1 MPEQNAY
8 DSLLQNDTAQRVRV
22 NMMDAVDKQP
32 DTEAKLQGLAKTY
45 NMPVDAVRLRQAEIE
60 RQARL
65 DALDYDT
72 LANRY
77 PKTANV
83 LANPNAAAIAHDD
96 VDNMSNLEYWAKY
109 LFSHPDAKN
118 TLAGDAGAFVHQ
130 ANRGAAGVFQAATEA
145 AAVPFD
151 FLEQFTGMGGNPLRR
166 LSEGFAAMG
175 SYSGGRARELSPPQS
190 DVFRAGVS
198 SGIQSF
204 GQNAMVLP
212 LALLPGG
219 QAAALSMMSAQTGG
233 QSYQDARE
241 KGVDQ
246 WTALQFGAS
255 QAAIEY
261 ATEKLP
267 LSKLIGDVTQG
278 APLIKSLLHNAALEI
293 PGEQI
298 ATVLQD
304 MNEWAVLHP
313 EKAFSDYLAERPSAA
328 AQTLIAT
335 LIGVGGNVTLTTA
348 LQKAADNAAGTQR
361 TAQQAEAHA
370 QVLGELLKLAEASK
384 VRERDPAQFAQFMQ
398 SVVEEGV
405 PHLYVDANALA
416 KSVDLNAVAMA
427 LPSVAEQITQAMAT
441 GGDVVIPTQELL
453 TAGPGNEFMQ
463 SLLDNARTAP
473 EAPSPTEARE
483 YMRTNGDQIKA
494 DIEKALAEHE
504 QDQTWRKMRD
514 DLRAEFKTQLD
525 QANRFTSDVNNQYA
539 TLPANF
545 YSVTAAKLGISPQ
558 ELAQRYGLRVQAKEV
573 QGGQQLDQQ
582 APDLV
587 VTHNLTAANLL
598 HAKKMG
604 GIAVPSL
611 AVTKK
616 DAPLTGFGEITLIGD
631 RNLVD
636 PKGYAKTK
644 VFGADIYS
652 PRYPSV
658 ERDLDAKATAA
669 FRKKF
674 GPVAASM
681 GEQLPDTSDLQRKSL
696 NDFERDPVFMAGF
709 LQDRGATP
717 SVVMRKGMD
726 DARRARLEQFGMG
739 AYLDKTSI
747 FDLIHDKQFIDAAV
761 AEVIAAYE
769 EKGIAEKRP
778 GMMSKL
784 RGDAETREAFARE
797 TANQIVADARQR
809 NNPQIDKYE
818 TQKSLDAQIDEAG
831 QRQAFQ
837 QFVAEQLDTMTK
849 GERIPQGFT
858 NSGNKKYVPHTLE
871 NVVKILKKELRGGES
886 FNYGVGSLRA
896 KFTPEFKTIAQ
907 IKKEKG
913 RLVDKV
919 QFEKVKAEID
929 AEFRSVLEAM
939 RTEDNG
945 SVRDETLV
953 GIMEDA
959 PTMGLE
965 RAAKGYAV
973 ELTDDAK
980 AKAVAFLEKLRHL
993 PTEYFEAKVLRD
1005 VSPAEF
1011 QGAVVPDDVDP
1022 KALAYLR
1029 ENIGEVRTYKAGDEA
1044 DRAAKIGEF
1053 NNLFFQQARGSIT
1066 LPEDLT
1072 KAPAVISL
1080 FKGANLSTFIHEAGH
1095 FFLEVQAD
1103 LAARI
1108 QGQIDAGASVTD
1120 GEREIVADMNKL
1132 LAWFGVKGDMG
1143 LSALDIWHTM
1153 PLEEKRAHH
1162 EQFARGFEA
1171 HAFEGR
1177 APSIELQ
1184 GVFQKFRA
1192 WLVSVYKDL
1201 KALNVTLTDDVR
1213 GVMDR
1218 MLASTQ
1224 AIQEAEA
1231 ARRMGPLFKT
1241 AEEAGMSLDEFAA
1254 YHALATGATQSAIN
1268 ELQARGLRDM
1278 RWLANAKDKKL
1289 KELQAQYKTLR
1300 SGVRAEVRG
1309 EVMSQ
1314 PVYRAWQFLT
1324 GKGDAQETA
1333 QTDAKAKQDPKALD
1347 VVEDSLFKAIAKL
1360 GGLSKDE
1367 AVSLWGV
1374 DPKEKIESG
1383 VFGTPVLRKSGGLS
1397 VDAMAARLTEVG
1409 YLLPD
1414 ENGTHDVNAL
1424 FEAFD
1429 SERRGSP
1436 VYSTWHEYQRPNDG
1450 APVEPLPDHIA
1461 FGKLSTG
1468 ALTEQ
1473 YGTKEG
1479 GPLAKL
1485 QVLKMT
1491 SEARGIHPDVVAP
1504 RFGFSSGDEMIR
1516 ALLDAEPPASVIE
1529 GMTDQRMLE
1538 RYGDLGTLEGLTK
1551 AADRAI
1557 HNEARARFVATEI
1570 KALETGMRVRA
1581 PGATG
1586 RSTVD
1591 VLATV
1596 ARQQAE
1602 AIVARTKVRDLR
1614 PGQYTAAEARA
1625 ARAAEKAM
1633 LAGKTEDALAE
1644 KRHQIINL
1652 QAAKATM
1659 NAQDEMDKTVKY
1671 LRKFDS
1677 KAVRSNLPADYLA
1690 QIDMLLEKF
1699 DLSQQSGAAIDRTV
1713 ALRTWVQSRL
1723 AAGEIPAISESLLA
1737 PAERRAYEAAINA
1750 RDDQGN
1756 LVYPDD
1762 EERIKLLADAI
1773 QRGQVRPYQ
1782 TLTVEELRGLRD
1794 TIKQIEHLGRLKD
1807 KLLTA
1812 RDGQTYAAT
1821 RDALVSTL
1829 VNNAKQSGKNTRTD
1843 NTLAGSWLEKVKQF
1857 GASHIKVATWARIF
1871 DGGQD
1876 NGAWWSTIIRPANDR
1891 ASFET
1896 TRRAEATS
1904 RLMAILGPV
1913 LKDVA
1918 LVEKIGSG
1926 KFFPEL
1932 GTSLNWEERFTI
1944 ACNFGNESNLQ
1955 RLMGGGIAPTRTLVD
1970 PATGRAGSP
1979 GVKSLTM
1986 PQVQAVLRSLSAAEW
2001 QAVQGVWDHFETYRP
2016 EIAAKEMRVNGV
2028 EPEWIAARPF
2038 TVQTSDGQTL
2048 SMRGGYYPVVFDPR
2062 TNLKAQ
2068 QHNDA
2073 QAAKDAMKASY
2084 SAATT
2089 RRSFTKA
2096 RVEEVTGRPLL
2107 LNLRGLYSG
2116 TNDVI
2121 HDLAWHE
2128 WVIDMNKLMRSQAL
2142 DEAIRE
2148 HYGADVKK
2156 ELTKWRDDIVAGSKR
2171 LDHGIENA
2179 AGWARKFTSSAAL
2192 TYNVMSAML
2201 QPLGITQSFSRV
2213 GTTWVAKGIGQY
2225 LSGPIEATQLVKE
2238 KSEFM
2243 RNRGRTLFRDINELR
2258 NRVEGQTTG
2267 RELMGRYGYYLTM
2280 QMQQTV
2286 DVPTWIGGYEKA
2298 IAAGHNEATAI
2309 ALADQGVK
2317 DSQGG
2322 GEEVDQA
2329 GITRGGPLIKLFT
2342 AFYDFMNTQA
2352 NVLYLAQ
2359 ATSKTKADAFMHFA
2373 MVGVATPILAAALKA
2388 ALTPG
2393 DSGDWDEEHVLRT
2406 MIREGLANLFGMVA
2420 FGREFTGLIDKM
2432 MGTNKGVN
2440 YTGPTG
2446 LRIIPDTIKLS
2457 EQAAQG
2463 DLDDAFRKSFLNVL
2477 GDFSGIPAVQ
2487 INRTITGAEALN
2499 AGDTQNP
2506 GALVFGYQKP

>member
-1 MPEQNAY
+1 MSEQNAY

-22 NMMDAVDKQP
+22 SMMDAVDKQP

-45 NMPVDAVRLRQAEIE
+45 GMPVDAVRLRQPEIE

-77 PKTANV
+77 PKTANA

-96 VDNMSNLEYWAKY
+96 VDNMSGLERAARGLFGGAVEGLGMLASGAGVGLNILQRNL
-109 LFSHPDAKN
+109 
-118 TLAGDAGAFVHQ
+118 TQ
-130 ANRGAAGVFQAATEA
+130 AAG
-145 AAVPFD
+145 
-151 FLEQFTGMGGNPLRR
+151 
-166 LSEGFAAMG
+166 
-175 SYSGGRARELSPPQS
+175 
-190 DVFRAGVS
+190 
-198 SGIQSF
+198 
-204 GQNAMVLP
+204 
-212 LALLPGG
+212 ALLPTPRGG
-219 QAAALSMMSAQTGG
+219 PMTEGALDSLNGSLMGEDWKYVGGLTKRTARQDIMVPEAQRTFTDQVLGGLGQIGVQIPASIFLGPAPLYVQGLDAMDEKVGKDSAPQWKKDLATVGGAAITGITEKWALDHVLGPVAEPVKNALAAALARIGIAAASEGG
-233 QSYQDARE
+233 QEFSENLLQDLLR
-241 KGVDQ
+241 KGVTNPDAPVQ
-246 WTALQFGAS
+246 
-255 QAAIEY
+255 
-261 ATEKLP
+261 
-267 LSKLIGDVTQG
+267 IGDSVQEG
-278 APLIKSLLHNAALEI
+278 AV
-293 PGEQI
+293 G
-298 ATVLQD
+298 ATVGGIVRSII
-304 MNEWAVLHP
+304 EGALHVRARGARD
-313 EKAFSDYLAERPSAA
+313 E
-328 AQTLIAT
+328 Q
-335 LIGVGGNVTLTTA
+335 
-348 LQKAADNAAGTQR
+348 Q
-361 TAQQAEAHA
+361 AQQAEARA
-370 QVLGELLKLAEASK
+370 QVLGKLAKLAEASK

-416 KSVDLNAVAMA
+416 KTVDLNKVAMA
-427 LPSVAEQITQAMAT
+427 LPSVAEQITQAAQT
-441 GGDVVIPTQELL
+441 GGDVVIPTAELM
-453 TAGPGNEFMQ
+453 TAGAGHEFMQ
-463 SLLDNARTAP
+463 SLLDNARTSP
-473 EAPSPTEARE
+473 EAMSPVQARE
-483 YMRTNGDQIKA
+483 FMQGGGGDQMKA
-494 DIEKALAEHE
+494 DIDKVLAERE
-504 QDQTWRKMRD
+504 QDQTFQQMRD
-514 DLRAEFKTQLD
+514 DLRAEFKAQLD
-525 QANRFTSDVNNQYA
+525 QAKRFTPDVNNQYA
-539 TLPANF
+539 TLLANF
-545 YSVTAAKLGISPQ
+545 YSATAARLGITPQ
-558 ELAQRYGLRVQAKEV
+558 ELATKYGLRVQAKWVE
-573 QGGQQLDQQ
+573 GGQQLDQGLSEDEYIARINPSGKKDEFAEPMPLAAFADLLSGVKTQ
-582 APDLV
+582 PQDEAATRDGQRIQVVSGGPVEGALYAIVEGKTVGYMAPEGGTVGLFVAEEFRGRGIGGALSTAYRSREPFAVAGSLSAAGERTARKAFRNLKARGVFNQSTTPGPNGEQRTGADQGIAATSLFDTLGLPNQGRDLIQGKAEELAQALRGQGFKVDLQHSGSVAGPSSYLRVYDPQTGRFLVKDIRLSGHSKGAFNTEGVWNVTDAQFPLVLAAAGKLRDLGPSEMFKAAGDQEAEALRKRLVSADKKLAKGKPLTKSEQEAVDAREKSRNEQTAPDSQGATLNQSTPLPDTIEIDGKQRPTTNSNGQPIAATEEGVRNFWKWFGDSKVVDASGKPLV
-587 VTHNLTAANLL
+587 VYHGTRAQFEVFDFGRIGQQGRAEGAGFYFTTNKQVAAGYGTP
-598 HAKKMG
+598 MD
-604 GIAVPSL
+604 VYL
-611 AVTKK
+611 AVGKPLAYDAKGFSQTVLQKIVKK
-616 DAPLTGFGEITLIGD
+616 VAENEAAAD
-631 RNLVD
+631 
-636 PKGYAKTK
+636 
-644 VFGADIYS
+644 GADIA
-652 PRYPSV
+652 
-658 ERDLDAKATAA
+658 D
-669 FRKKF
+669 
-674 GPVAASM
+674 
-681 GEQLPDTSDLQRKSL
+681 
-696 NDFERDPVFMAGF
+696 GF
-709 LQDRGATP
+709 LSNFGDTYTNGVQAA
-717 SVVMRKGMD
+717 VKE
-726 DARRARLEQFGMG
+726 AARLISADETAIDQLSGIVG
-739 AYLDKTSI
+739 SGVNPEHVNAATTEVTG
-747 FDLIHDKQFIDAAV
+747 FDGVVSEGF
-761 AEVIAAYE
+761 
-769 EKGIAEKRP
+769 
-778 GMMSKL
+778 SNS
-784 RGDAETREAFARE
+784 GDAENR
-797 TANQIVADARQR
+797 I
-809 NNPQIDKYE
+809 
-818 TQKSLDAQIDEAG
+818 
-831 QRQAFQ
+831 
-837 QFVAEQLDTMTK
+837 FVAFRPEQIKSAT
-849 GERIPQGFT
+849 G
-858 NSGNKKYVPHTLE
+858 NSGEFDPTNPS
-871 NVVKILKKELRGGES
+871 ILR
-886 FNYGVGSLRA
+886 
-896 KFTPEFKTIAQ
+896 
-907 IKKEKG
+907 
-913 RLVDKV
+913 
-919 QFEKVKAEID
+919 
-929 AEFRSVLEAM
+929 
-939 RTEDNG
+939 
-945 SVRDETLV
+945 
-953 GIMEDA
+953 
-959 PTMGLE
+959 
-965 RAAKGYAV
+965 
-973 ELTDDAK
+973 
-980 AKAVAFLEKLRHL
+980 
-993 PTEYFEAKVLRD
+993 
-1005 VSPAEF
+1005 
-1011 QGAVVPDDVDP
+1011 
-1022 KALAYLR
+1022 
-1029 ENIGEVRTYKAGDEA
+1029 
-1044 DRAAKIGEF
+1044 
-1053 NNLFFQQARGSIT
+1053 QQARGSIT

-1072 KAPAVISL
+1072 KSPAIISL
-1080 FKGANLSTFIHEAGH
+1080 FKGADLSTFIHESGH

-1153 PLEEKRAHH
+1153 TLEEKRVHH
-1162 EQFARGFEA
+1162 EKFARGFEA
-1171 HAFEGR
+1171 YAFEGS
-1177 APSIELQ
+1177 APSVELQ
-1184 GVFQKFRA
+1184 GMFQKFRA
-1192 WLVSVYKDL
+1192 WLVSVYKEL

-1218 MLASTQ
+1218 MLASTE

-1254 YHALATGATQSAIN
+1254 YHALATDATQSAVN

-1289 KELQAQYKTLR
+1289 KELQKEATELR
-1300 SGVRAEVRG
+1300 RTVSAEVRA

-1314 PVYRAWQFLT
+1314 PIYQVWQALT
-1324 GKGDAQETA
+1324 
-1333 QTDAKAKQDPKALD
+1333 AKQDGMRFNTQMLKDAFGQSDAVFWRPLIDKRMTSANT
-1347 VVEDSLFKAIAKL
+1347 
-1360 GGLSKDE
+1360 GLH
-1367 AVSLWGV
+1367 
-1374 DPKEKIESG
+1374 
-1383 VFGTPVLRKSGGLS
+1383 
-1397 VDAMAARLTEVG
+1397 
-1409 YLLPD
+1409 
-1414 ENGTHDVNAL
+1414 HDV
-1424 FEAFD
+1424 
-1429 SERRGSP
+1429 
-1436 VYSTWHEYQRPNDG
+1436 
-1450 APVEPLPDHIA
+1450 IA
-1461 FGKLSTG
+1461 
-1468 ALTEQ
+1468 E
-1473 YGTKEG
+1473 
-1479 GPLAKL
+1479 
-1485 QVLKMT
+1485 
-1491 SEARGIHPDVVAP
+1491 
-1504 RFGFSSGDEMIR
+1504 RFGFTSGDELIQ
-1516 ALLDAEPPASVIE
+1516 AILAAAPPASVIE

-1538 RYGDLGTLEGLTK
+1538 RFGDLGTLEGLTK

-1586 RSTVD
+1586 KSTVD

-1671 LRKFDS
+1671 LRKFDG
-1677 KAVRSNLPADYLA
+1677 KAVRGNLPADYLN

-1773 QRGQVRPYQ
+1773 QRSQVRPYQ
-1782 TLTVEELRGLRD
+1782 TLTVEEMRGLRD

-1812 RDGQTYAAT
+1812 RDGRTYAAT

-1843 NTLAGSWLEKVKQF
+1843 NTLVGSWLERVKQF

-1876 NGAWWSTIIRPANDR
+1876 NGAWWSTIIRPANER

-1896 TRRAEATS
+1896 TRRAEATG
-1904 RLMAILGPV
+1904 RLMDILSPV
-1913 LKDVA
+1913 LKDVGP
-1918 LVEKIGSG
+1918 VEKIGAG
-1926 KFFPEL
+1926 KYFPEI

-1955 RLMGGGIAPTRTLVD
+1955 RLMGGGIAPTRTIADRL
-1970 PATGRAGSP
+1970 TGRVGSP

-2016 EIAAKEMRVNGV
+2016 EIAAKELRVNGV
-2028 EPEWIAARPF
+2028 EPEWIPARPF

-2048 SMRGGYYPVVFDPR
+2048 SLRGGYYPVVFDSR
-2062 TNLKAQ
+2062 TSLKAQ

-2073 QAAKDAMKASY
+2073 QAAKDAMKAAY

-2089 RRSFTKA
+2089 QRSFTKA

-2128 WVIDMNKLMRSQAL
+2128 WVIDMNKLMRSQAI

-2192 TYNVMSAML
+2192 TYNVMSAVL

-2225 LSGPIEATQLVKE
+2225 LSGPLEATQMVKE

-2243 RNRGRTLFRDINELR
+2243 RNRTRTMFRDINELR

-2267 RELMGRYGYYLTM
+2267 RELMGRYGYYMTAH
-2280 QMQQTV
+2280 MQQVV

-2298 IAAGHNEATAI
+2298 IAAGSDEATAI

-2322 GEEVDQA
+2322 GEEIDQA
-2329 GITRGGPLIKLFT
+2329 GITRGGPLVKLFT
-2342 AFYDFMNTQA
+2342 AFYEFMNTQA
-2352 NVLYLAQ
+2352 NVLYLAN

-2373 MVGVATPILAAALKA
+2373 LVGLATPILAAAVKA

-2393 DSGDWDEEHVLRT
+2393 DSGDWDEEHVFRT
-2406 MIREGLANLFGMVA
+2406 MLREGLANLFGMVA
-2420 FGREFTGLIDKM
+2420 FGREFTGLVDKM
-2432 MGTNKGVN
+2432 LGTNKGVS
-2440 YTGPTG
+2440 YSGPSG
-2446 LRIIPDTIKLS
+2446 LRIIPDTIKLG

-2487 INRTITGAEALN
+2487 INRTITGAEALSE
-2499 AGDTQNP
+2499 GETQNP